1 MQDNRPL
8 HVLISHAAPSGPLCQ
23 EATPK
28 LTLPRFTELLGLLTP
43 TPPMLGSPES
53 LTPLPER
60 LRANSLGVQGADGLL
75 PWAAIDAQHLGLT
88 KTRGDAG
95 WAWVTPCHLDVQ
107 SNHVSMLDPKDLH
120 LSTAECETLRTAMQP
135 YFAEDGIELH
145 TLSDS
150 TWLAFGTVF
159 RDLPT
164 ASLERVAG
172 TSVDAWMPQQEQ
184 ARPIRRLQNEM
195 QMLLHTHAVNDARA
209 ARGTTTVNAF
219 WISGTGTPAGA
230 HGPATERL
238 DVVDALRAPA
248 LAEDAP
254 AWSEAWATLDAT
266 VLADLVQR
274 AKASKPVKLT
284 LCGERMAATLELQDK
299 PWWSRIQQRFSTAS
313 PQQLLQSL

>member
-1 MQDNRPL
+1 M
-8 HVLISHAAPSGPLCQ
+8 HVLISHAAPPGPLCQ
-23 EATPK
+23 EAIPT
-28 LTLPRFTELLGLLTP
+28 LALPRFTELLGLLTP

-75 PWAAIDAQHLGLT
+75 PWAALDAQQLGLT

-107 SNHVSMLDPKDLH
+107 SHHVSMQDPRELN
-120 LSTAECETLRTAMQP
+120 LSAVECETLRAAMLP

-145 TLSDS
+145 TLSDN
-150 TWLAFGTVF
+150 TWLAFGEAF
-159 RDLPT
+159 RNLPT

-195 QMLLHTHAVNDARA
+195 QMLLHTHPINHARA
-209 ARGTTTVNAF
+209 ARGATTVNAF
-219 WISGTGTPAGA
+219 WISGTGTPVGEPK
-230 HGPATERL
+230 PATERL
-238 DVVDALRAPA
+238 DVVDALRASA
-248 LAEDAP
+248 LAEDAL
-254 AWSEAWATLDAT
+254 AWSEAWAYLDAT
-266 VLADLVQR
+266 VLADLLQR
-274 AKASKPVKLT
+274 AKAGKPVTLT